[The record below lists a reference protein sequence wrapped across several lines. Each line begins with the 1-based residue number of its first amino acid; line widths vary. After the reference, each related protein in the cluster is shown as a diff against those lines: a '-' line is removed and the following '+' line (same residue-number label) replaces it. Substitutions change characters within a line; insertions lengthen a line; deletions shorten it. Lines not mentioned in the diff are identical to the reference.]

1 MTDRSVRAL
10 KVASAILLS
19 AGVIG
24 SIVLL
29 GHATN
34 ILVASLTAAT
44 LVVAIVVATVALGS
58 RRRGAD
64 PHDCPTPAGGWWGT
78 AEGPRPVGGPPLTP
92 WWEDSGGARPPAP
105 IDDDVQFTVYRPAR
119 VRPAQW
125 YPLLAFAHKITPFPG
140 TDATMIDPITLVEQQ
155 AQELLGEQPV
165 PFHKLIADSSL
176 QLQRGSELVVE
187 PWLDGAELEPLRVW
201 LRWTEPVHS
210 VRFKLRVPI
219 SADGCRL
226 VGGLRVFLGV
236 VLIGEVTFQVSVS
249 SAAPPHASPLE
260 RLPVRRFRQ
269 IFASYSHRD
278 ADVVR
283 AVADYATVVGD
294 RYIIDVQSLRSGEV
308 WQPRLAELIGQSD
321 IFQLFWSRNAMASP
335 HVRHEWE
342 HALQLGREGFIRP
355 VYWQEPRP
363 ADPSRDLPP
372 EALAR
377 LHWSKLAIRA
387 APPAMSRPRPSPV
400 HDLDDDETRLSPSDP
415 WPPAPLPAPPMQ
427 RRRSRSIAPVLVTIV
442 LVVIAAVIIVLTLL
456 R

>member
-10 KVASAILLS
+10 KVALAVLLS

-29 GHATN
+29 GYATN
-34 ILVASLTAAT
+34 ILVASLAAAT
-44 LVVAIVVATVALGS
+44 LVVGVVAAVAWGI
-58 RRRGAD
+58 RRRGAAHS
-64 PHDCPTPAGGWWGT
+64 PARLPPPGQPWAPRGAGQTPPKQWW
-78 AEGPRPVGGPPLTP
+78 
-92 WWEDSGGARPPAP
+92 DSTGARPPAP
-105 IDDDVQFTVYRPAR
+105 IDDDVQFNVYRPAR

-125 YPLLAFAHKITPFPG
+125 YPLLAFAHKTTPFPG
-140 TDATMIDPITLVEQQ
+140 PDASMIDPITLVEQQ

-165 PFHKLIADSSL
+165 PFQKLIADSSL
-176 QLQRGSELVVE
+176 ELQRGSELVVE

-201 LRWTEPVHS
+201 LRWAEPVHS

-219 SADGCRL
+219 SADGRRL

-260 RLPVRRFRQ
+260 RLPVRHFRQ

-283 AVADYATVVGD
+283 AVADYATLVGD
-294 RYIIDVQSLRSGEV
+294 RYVIDVQSLRSGEV

-363 ADPSRDLPP
+363 ADPSLDLPP

-387 APPAMSRPRPSPV
+387 A
-400 HDLDDDETRLSPSDP
+400 
-415 WPPAPLPAPPMQ
+415 LPAPPSPPVLSMPDWNEVPMRPPAAPPVSPSPPPAQ
-427 RRRSRSIAPVLVTIV
+427 RRPSRSIALVLVATV
-442 LVVIAAVIIVLTLL
+442 LVVIAAVIIALTLL
-456 R
+456 I